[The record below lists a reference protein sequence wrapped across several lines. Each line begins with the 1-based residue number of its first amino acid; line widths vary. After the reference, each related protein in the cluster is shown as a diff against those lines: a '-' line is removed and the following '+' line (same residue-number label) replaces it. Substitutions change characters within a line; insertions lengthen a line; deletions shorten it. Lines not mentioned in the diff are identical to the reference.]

1 MIYFFK
7 LIRLPNLIMI
17 AATQFLVRYC
27 LIIPAFLTE
36 KKVTGEMPLHLNK
49 IQFLLLVLS
58 TLLIAAGGYIINDIY
73 DTEID
78 EINRPGKNVI
88 GRNISEASAMKW
100 YYAFTLP
107 GILFG
112 FIVAFQIDKISM
124 AAIPL
129 FCALSLYMYSTFY
142 KKRFVIGNI
151 IIALVTSLSV
161 LLIGLFEPEFY
172 RNIIYLLYYSAFAF
186 EMSLIREII
195 KDAEDLDGD
204 ERAQCKTIPVKLGL
218 TKTKFIIVSLI
229 TFTIATIVFVLHKDF
244 WQNTVINFWNLVAI
258 FTVPLLALMYLVASA
273 KEKNDYHYA
282 SLFSKIFMSFGIL
295 SMAGLWYYFLR

>member
-1 MIYFFK
+1 MIYFLK

-17 AATQFLVRYC
+17 AVTQFLVRYC

-36 KKVTGEMPLHLNK
+36 KKVTGEMPPHLNK

-58 TLLIAAGGYIINDIY
+58 TLLIAAGGYIINDIC
-73 DTEID
+73 DTDID
-78 EINRPGKNVI
+78 KTNRPGKNII
-88 GRNISEASAMKW
+88 GKNISEATAMKW
-100 YYAFTLP
+100 YYAFTFS

-112 FIVAFQIDKISM
+112 FLVAFQIDKISM

-142 KKRFVIGNI
+142 KKRFVTGNI

-172 RNIIYLLYYSAFAF
+172 RNIIYLLYYAVFAF

-204 ERAQCKTIPVKLGL
+204 ERAQCKTIPVRLGL
-218 TKTKFIIVSLI
+218 PKTKVIIISLI
-229 TFTIATIVFVLHKDF
+229 TFTIATIVFVLRKDF
-244 WQNTVINFWNLVAI
+244 WQNTVISFWNLVAI
-258 FTVPLLALMYLVASA
+258 FSLPLLALIYLVGTS

-282 SLFSKIFMSFGIL
+282 SLFCKIFMSFGIL